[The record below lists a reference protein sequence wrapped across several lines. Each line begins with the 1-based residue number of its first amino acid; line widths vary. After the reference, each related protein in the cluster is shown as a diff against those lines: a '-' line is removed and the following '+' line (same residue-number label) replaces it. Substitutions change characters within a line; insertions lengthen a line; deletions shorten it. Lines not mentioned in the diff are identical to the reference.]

1 MRILLIQVVL
11 VVGILI
17 ISARLLRGRGARVVA
32 LRRIGMLAFAAL
44 AIASILF
51 PETWTRVAKLVGV
64 GRGTDMVL
72 YALVVAFLSTTV
84 TTYLRFREMEVRY
97 TALARRMALAEAE
110 SRQLANPFLAPDF
123 SAAAAPR
130 PRTNRLGSWELLTP
144 LFRAFE
150 YGGDSTC
157 MPLPEPAGVSG
168 PRGGGGAR
176 GTSAQGLELMH
187 HQAQVVT

>member
-11 VVGILI
+11 VVGILT
-17 ISARLLRGRGARVVA
+17 
-32 LRRIGMLAFAAL
+32 FAAL

-110 SRQLANPFLAPDF
+110 P
-123 SAAAAPR
+123 PR
-130 PRTNRLGSWELLTP
+130 
-144 LFRAFE
+144 
-150 YGGDSTC
+150 
-157 MPLPEPAGVSG
+157 AG
-168 PRGGGGAR
+168 
-176 GTSAQGLELMH
+176 
-187 HQAQVVT
+187 